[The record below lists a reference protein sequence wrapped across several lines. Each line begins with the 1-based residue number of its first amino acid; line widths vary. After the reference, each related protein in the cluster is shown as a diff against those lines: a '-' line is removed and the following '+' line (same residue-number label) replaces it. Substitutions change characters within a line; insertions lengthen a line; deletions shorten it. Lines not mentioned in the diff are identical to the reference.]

1 MNDIIEK
8 IKAGMLPI
16 EGGGFKMG
24 DRHNTYNPVF
34 KSAIEIVDVVLSD
47 FHISNHTVTCEE
59 WEAVMN
65 KCETNGNNRLPK
77 VDVTWHEVQDF
88 ILELN
93 HLTHGQYRLPTEAE
107 WEYAARGGQYDKDF
121 IFPGTNILDHAGWYE
136 KNSKNSIKE
145 IQTKEPNQLGLF
157 DMSGNVWEWCLD
169 IYNPK
174 YAKGPRKGLFS
185 SERIPISNPQGAL
198 VGNSRVIRGGSFSN
212 SDYKC
217 WVFYRNK
224 ISSTDSFNN
233 VGFRLVY

>member
-8 IKAGMLPI
+8 IKAGMLPV
-16 EGGGFKMG
+16 EGGRFQMG
-24 DRHNTYNPVF
+24 DRYNTYRPILKPSIGTV
-34 KSAIEIVDVVLSD
+34 EVVLSD

-65 KCETNGNNRLPK
+65 KSNANNSKLPK
-77 VDVTWHEVQDF
+77 VNVTWHEVQDF

-107 WEYAARGGQYDKDF
+107 WEYTARGGQYDKDF
-121 IFPGTNILDHAGWYE
+121 LFSGKSILDHVGWYE

-145 IQTKEPNQLGLF
+145 VQMKEPNLLGLF
-157 DMSGNVWEWCLD
+157 DMSGNVWEWCQD
-169 IYNPK
+169 IYSPK
-174 YAKGPRKGLFS
+174 YPKNPRKGLFS
-185 SERIPISNPQGAL
+185 SERVPISNPQGAL
-198 VGNSRVIRGGSFSN
+198 TGNSRVIRGGSFSN

-224 ISSTDSFNN
+224 ISSTSSFNN